1 MSTVPP
7 DEGSSSPASEAPEAP
22 GGADAGLGPAYE
34 DFFSYRLGL
43 LVKLTERR
51 TAERVFAAT
60 RLTLS
65 EGRAVMIVAAH
76 WFIAASTTSPDATPI
91 PPAAVAE
98 KLVPADPSTPVVVCV
113 RSRVSPVDEYH
124 VEITASDA
132 VPDGSDTLTV
142 DDATADAR
150 TYRPRRI
157 DPVDAPA
164 AVVPD
169 VVSAIFAHPDPDRS
183 GKATV

>member
-1 MSTVPP
+1 MLDTDAVNDGALLEEPAVTGTDRTCRPLLWVFVHSVWLCVVWVPSVAP
-7 DEGSSSPASEAPEAP
+7 DIPPTS
-22 GGADAGLGPAYE
+22 GL
-34 DFFSYRLGL
+34 
-43 LVKLTERR
+43 
-51 TAERVFAAT
+51 
-60 RLTLS
+60 
-65 EGRAVMIVAAH
+65 VMFVAAH
-76 WFIAASTTSPDATPI
+76 WFIATSTTSPEATSI
-91 PPAAVAE
+91 PPAPVAE

-157 DPVDAPA
+157 DPVDVPA

-169 VVSAIFAHPDPDRS
+169 VVSAIFVHPDPDRS
-183 GKATV
+183 GSATE